1 MVKTQIFD
9 LKDKNIYE
17 EAMTAA
23 ADAIRAGKTV
33 VFPTET
39 VYGIGANA
47 YDNEAVR
54 KIFEA
59 KGRPSDN
66 PLIIHLADPAQI
78 HEAVSCM
85 PEEALRLAE
94 KFMPGALTL
103 VLEKNP
109 KIADAAC
116 AGLNTAA
123 VRIPDNEYAREL
135 IRRAGVPV
143 AAPSANIS
151 GKPSPTKPEHAVHDM
166 DSRADVILLGDSCRI
181 GLESTIID
189 CTVSPFVLLRPGGIS
204 TESLSEHAKIIQ
216 SPQTDSG
223 QPKAPGMKYAHY
235 KPDAYL
241 AALDADAQSCINYIN
256 ERETEDS
263 CSAALL
269 FDEYSG
275 AAKIKHEML
284 LGNFSDT
291 ESSASRLFDLLRKCD
306 ELNIEKIYVMCPPDT
321 GLGRA
326 FRNRLFKAADEI
338 VGAEQMK
345 AGKQNR

>member
-9 LKDKNIYE
+9 LTDKNIYE

-23 ADAIRAGKTV
+23 AEALRSGKTV

-47 YDNEAVR
+47 YDDEAVR
-54 KIFEA
+54 KIFAA

-66 PLIIHLADPAQI
+66 PLIIHLADLSQI
-78 HEAVSCM
+78 EQAAAGIS
-85 PEEALRLAE
+85 EEAYRIAE
-94 KFMPGALTL
+94 RFMPGALTV

-109 KIADAAC
+109 EISAAAC
-116 AGLNTAA
+116 AGLSTAA
-123 VRIPDNEYAREL
+123 VRIPDNEYARDL

-166 DSRADVILLGDSCRI
+166 DSRADIILLGDSCRI

-189 CTVSPFVLLRPGGIS
+189 CTVSPFVLLRPGGVS
-204 TESLSEHAKIIQ
+204 TESLSEYAKISQ
-216 SPQTDSG
+216 FPLTVSG
-223 QPKAPGMKYAHY
+223 KPKAPGMKYAHY

-241 AALDADAQSCINYIN
+241 TALDSDAQSCLDYIN
-256 ERETEDS
+256 EKESEGS

-269 FDEYSG
+269 FDECIG
-275 AAKIKHEML
+275 EAKTKYRMF
-284 LGNFSDT
+284 LGSYSDT

-306 ELNIEKIYVMCPPDT
+306 ELNVQKIYVMCPPDT

-338 VGAEQMK
+338 VGAERMK
-345 AGKQNR
+345 AGKQPK